1 MVEEKLDA
9 REIAIREFNSLR
21 GRLCSIIESANLPSK
36 QEKALI
42 TLIKQVSY
50 QNQAAIVQLIE
61 YLDDDGQKFSYILNK
76 IQETE

>member
-1 MVEEKLDA
+1 MVDEELDA
-9 REIAIREFNSLR
+9 KEIAIREFNSLR
-21 GRLCSIIESANLPSK
+21 GRMCSIIESANLPVK

-61 YLDDDGQKFSYILNK
+61 CLDEGKKFSYILNRL
-76 IQETE
+76 QEK